1 VEYQHFPVMA
11 QEVVEYLD
19 PKPGEVFIDA
29 TLGMGGHSREILA
42 RIMPG
47 GVLIG
52 IDRDKESLEKAGQSL
67 CGFSQSCRLLHGNY
81 ANIDI
86 LLKDLSLHRIDGIVM
101 DLGVSSVQLQD
112 AGRGFSFQS
121 DGPLDMRMDRT
132 ENVSAYDLV
141 NALPEDEF
149 SRILRDLGEERWHN
163 RIARLVAERRREKP
177 ISTTRELAEIVFRAI
192 PVRFRRSYYR
202 IHPATRTFQAL
213 RIAVNKELEALQS
226 SLEKMLQ
233 ILSTGGRLCVISFHS
248 LEDRIVKHSFRK
260 AAGEGCI
267 EILTRKPV
275 TPRESELQ
283 QNPAS
288 RSAKLRAAKRL

>member
-1 VEYQHFPVMA
+1 MEYQHFPVMA
-11 QEVVEYLD
+11 QKVIEYLD
-19 PKPGEVFIDA
+19 PKPGEVFVDA

-47 GVLIG
+47 GTLVG
-52 IDRDKESLEKAGQSL
+52 IDRDNESLDKARQNLGEL
-67 CGFSQSCRLLHGNY
+67 APSCRLLHGNY
-81 ANIDI
+81 ADIDI
-86 LLKDLSLHRIDGIVM
+86 LLKGLSLHRIDGIVM

-112 AGRGFSFQS
+112 ADRGFSFQS
-121 DGPLDMRMDRT
+121 DGPLDMRMDRAG
-132 ENVSAYDLV
+132 NVSAYDLV
-141 NALPEDEF
+141 NTLPEDEF
-149 SRILRDLGEERWHN
+149 SRILRDFGEERWHN

-177 ISTTRELAEIVFRAI
+177 ISTTSELAEIVFRAI
-192 PVRFRRSYYR
+192 PVRFRRSHYR

-213 RIAVNKELEALQS
+213 RIAVNKELESLQP
-226 SLEKMLQ
+226 SLEKMFQ

-260 AAGEGCI
+260 AAGEGRI
-267 EILTRKPV
+267 EILTRKPA